1 MSDCTERSEGQKGM
15 PSRHSMSD
23 CTERSELSMTTQA
36 TPVAVWLKRTNSV
49 NRLTVG
55 QETT

>member
-1 MSDCTERSEGQKGM
+1 MSDCTERSEGQERM
-15 PSRHSMSD
+15 PGRHSMK
-23 CTERSELSMTTQA
+23 TQA
-36 TPVAVWLKRTNSV
+36 TPVSARLKRTNSV